1 MRQNKQDTIKIK
13 KYDICKIKVDFYFY
27 LKNTKYFVKNGW
39 KLNKIFQFWEK
50 KTNK

>member
-27 LKNTKYFVKNGW
+27 LKN
-39 KLNKIFQFWEK
+39 KIFCQKWVK
-50 KTNK
+50 IK